1 MSMDIPYFNSGSL
14 GIAKRRNAA
23 LPNSLVQIAKLQTNP
38 NPYIPDALSRE
49 TIIEGF
55 KSSDK
60 MGWTRSKD
68 FMIRTMLLSDL
79 TCSSKR
85 PEDFGDWV

>member
-38 NPYIPDALSRE
+38 KPKTQNLNPESARQHQGPPAERR
-49 TIIEGF
+49 GN
-55 KSSDK
+55 SSAVNLGCGGK
-60 MGWTRSKD
+60 K
-68 FMIRTMLLSDL
+68 
-79 TCSSKR
+79 
-85 PEDFGDWV
+85 P